1 MGSTTMDGTEQ
12 VIFES
17 TELGEY
23 SGYIFLDKM
32 EDGDS
37 ITVRVYIK
45 DVNDDTY
52 KKWLEDTYS
61 DALATPVL
69 RMEPIIGKVGIKVTL
84 QQTAGTYKT
93 VTHMWFKR

>member
-12 VIFES
+12 TVFET

-32 EDGDS
+32 VSGD
-37 ITVRVYIK
+37 TVAIRVYVK

-52 KKWLEDTYS
+52 KKWLEDSYTG
-61 DALATPVL
+61 ALTTPAL
-69 RMEPIIGKVGIKVTL
+69 RMEPMIGKVGMKVTL
-84 QQTAGTYKT
+84 QQTAGSYRT

>member
-32 EDGDS
+32 ESGDT
-37 ITVRVYIK
+37 IVVRVYIK

-52 KKWLEDTYS
+52 KLWLEDSYS

-84 QQTAGTYKT
+84 QQTAGSYKT

>member
-23 SGYIFLDKM
+23 SGYIFLDDM
-32 EDGDS
+32 EAGDT
-37 ITVRVYIK
+37 ITVRVYVK

-52 KKWLEDTYS
+52 KLWASDPYS
-61 DALATPVL
+61 GKLPNPAL
-69 RMEPIIGKVGIKVTL
+69 RMEAIIGKVGIKITL
-84 QQTAGTYKT
+84 QQSAGSYRAI
-93 VTHMWFKR
+93 THQWFKR